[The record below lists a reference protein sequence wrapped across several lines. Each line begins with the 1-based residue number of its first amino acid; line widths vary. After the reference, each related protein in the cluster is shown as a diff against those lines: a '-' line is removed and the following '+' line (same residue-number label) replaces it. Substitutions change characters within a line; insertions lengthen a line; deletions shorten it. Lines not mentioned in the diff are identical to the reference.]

1 MKPKPN
7 NLINLRQVAEILGI
21 AYQTARHWHSQGR
34 LPAPVRVYSSKS
46 KRWDR
51 GEIERFGIVDEEIS
65 NKEYKA

>member
-1 MKPKPN
+1 MRRPPMKQS
-7 NLINLRQVAEILGI
+7 NLINLREVAEILGI

-51 GEIERFGIVDEEIS
+51 SEIERFGEV
-65 NKEYKA
+65 KK